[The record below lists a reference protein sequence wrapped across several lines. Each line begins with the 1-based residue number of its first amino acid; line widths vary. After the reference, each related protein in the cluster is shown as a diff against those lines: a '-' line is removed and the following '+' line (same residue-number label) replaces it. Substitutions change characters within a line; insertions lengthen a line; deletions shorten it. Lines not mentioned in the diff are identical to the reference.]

1 MVENMKKTLLVIA
14 SAALVSG
21 FVACSDVVGIGDDFA
36 GTYDLQSVN
45 GFTLPTVIFD
55 DGLEQDELLSETF
68 TIYREGSYTDDYTLR
83 TSSRSGQ
90 STSSYRD
97 DGTWTRN
104 GTHLEFA
111 DSRNGAT
118 FSGELD
124 GRTLTIFQGGDSYV
138 YRR

>member
-1 MVENMKKTLLVIA
+1 MRKTLLVIA
-14 SAALVSG
+14 SVALVSG
-21 FVACSDVVGIGDDFA
+21 FVACSDVVGIGGDDFA
-36 GTYDLQSVN
+36 GTYDLRSVN

-97 DGTWTRN
+97 VGTWTRN
-104 GTHLEFA
+104 GTQVEFV
-111 DSRNGAT
+111 DSRNGET

-124 GRTLTIFQGGDSYV
+124 GRTLTIFQGGDLYV

>member
-1 MVENMKKTLLVIA
+1 MVDNMRKSLVVIA
-14 SAALVSG
+14 AIALVSG
-21 FVACSDVVGIGDDFA
+21 IVACSDVVGIGNDFT
-36 GTYDLQSVN
+36 GTYDLRSVN

-55 DGLEQDELLSETF
+55 DGIEQDELLSETF

-90 STSSYRD
+90 STASYRD

-104 GTHLEFA
+104 GTHLEFV
-111 DSRNGAT
+111 DSRLGAT

-124 GRTLTIFQGGDSYV
+124 GRTLTIAQGGDLYV